1 MLAHLWLYVEGEL
14 VPAEAAPSPEPER
27 EATVS
32 RIAPA
37 PLRSLTAGWSAPAA
51 PRSASLEAG
60 SGLPVEE
67 SPTFEWVGDT
77 LRHIGTVVHQMFAQI
92 ARDGPA
98 AWNHARVEA
107 HGAAIETALRTLG
120 VPSAEVFE
128 AAATVRRALT
138 GTLGD
143 PRGRWI
149 LDEAHAEAQSEY
161 PLVGVVEGRLRAVR
175 VDRTFVDAD
184 GVRWIVD
191 FKTSEHAGGG
201 LERFLDDQRE
211 KYRGQMALYRE
222 LFARLDPR
230 PIRAGL
236 YFPLLAGW
244 REYLE
249 AATA

>member
-1 MLAHLWLYVEGEL
+1 L
-14 VPAEAAPSPEPER
+14 PA
-27 EATVS
+27 
-32 RIAPA
+32 
-37 PLRSLTAGWSAPAA
+37 
-51 PRSASLEAG
+51 
-60 SGLPVEE
+60 EE

-98 AWNHARVEA
+98 AWDQERIEA
-107 HGAAIETALRTLG
+107 HGPSIGTALRTLG
-120 VPSAEVFE
+120 VPSSEIAD

-138 GTLGD
+138 ATLGD
-143 PRGRWI
+143 ERGRWI
-149 LDEAHAEAQSEY
+149 LDSAHAAAHSEY

-175 VDRTFVDAD
+175 VDRTFVDAN

-191 FKTSEHAGGG
+191 FKTSEHAGGD
-201 LERFLDDQRE
+201 LEGFLDAQRD
-211 KYRGQMALYRE
+211 KYRGQMAVYRA
-222 LFARLDPR
+222 LFARLDSR